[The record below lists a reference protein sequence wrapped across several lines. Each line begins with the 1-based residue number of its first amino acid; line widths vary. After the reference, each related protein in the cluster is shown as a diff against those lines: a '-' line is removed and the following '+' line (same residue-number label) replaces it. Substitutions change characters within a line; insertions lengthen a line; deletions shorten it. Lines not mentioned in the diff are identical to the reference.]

1 MNIRIP
7 DIWYPNLK
15 KKKNVVP
22 IPIPVLY
29 PYQYLYL
36 FIIAIRAY
44 IAKWRLQ

>member
-1 MNIRIP
+1 MNIRIH
-7 DIWYPNLK
+7 DVWYPNLK
-15 KKKNVVP
+15 KKNLVP

-29 PYQYLYL
+29 PYQYLYP